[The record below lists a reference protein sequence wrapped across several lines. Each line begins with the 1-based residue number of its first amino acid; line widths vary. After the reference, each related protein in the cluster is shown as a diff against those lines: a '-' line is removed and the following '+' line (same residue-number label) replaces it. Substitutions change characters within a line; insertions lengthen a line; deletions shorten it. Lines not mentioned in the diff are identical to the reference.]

1 MNFRA
6 MNVRAQLG
14 LLRRQ
19 LLSSAY
25 SRRVGLKSRD
35 PIVSFTFD
43 DFPRSALTVGGRMLK
58 SYGARGTY
66 YAAVGLMNQSNDL
79 GEQFRREDLN
89 TLLGEGHELA
99 SHTFSHVSCRST
111 SSSKFK
117 KEVEQGRR
125 AIQELTGLS
134 DSGNFA
140 FPFGE
145 VTLNAKR
152 AIGMDLA
159 SCRGIWPGCNGPR
172 VDLNLLR
179 ANSLYGDYSRWA
191 QVQQL
196 ILENELRG
204 SWLIF
209 YTHDVQPA
217 PSRFGC
223 TPALL
228 EAAMSF
234 ALERGARILTVAEVV
249 AELGSSLPEAESS
262 SASGLNQAELTRR

>member
-1 MNFRA
+1 
-6 MNVRAQLG
+6 
-14 LLRRQ
+14 

-25 SRRVGLKSRD
+25 SRRVWLKSGD

-43 DFPRSALTVGGRMLK
+43 DFPRTALTVGGRMLT

-111 SSSKFK
+111 SSSQFK

-125 AIQELTGLS
+125 AIQELMGLS

-152 AIGMDLA
+152 AMGKDLA
-159 SCRGIWPGCNGPR
+159 SCRGIWPGCNGPG

-196 ILENELRG
+196 ILENERRR

-209 YTHDVQPA
+209 YTHDVQDA

-228 EAAMSF
+228 EAALSF
-234 ALERGARILTVAEVV
+234 ASERGARILTVAEVV
-249 AELGSSLPEAESS
+249 AELVSSPPEAESC
-262 SASGLNQAELTRR
+262 SASGHNQAELTRR